1 MFTVREKKFPILVF
15 IFALDAIKKLPVM
28 TEIHFHLRIIHSIAT
43 QLLLSAG
50 SYWSKQNNF

>member
-1 MFTVREKKFPILVF
+1 MYTAREKKFLILVF
-15 IFALDAIKKLPVM
+15 IFAPDAIKKLPVM
-28 TEIHFHLRIIHSIAT
+28 KEIHFHLRIIHNIAT